1 MSSDFSNNLNFL
13 GPPEGFAKFC
23 LEVQASFS
31 TYPDDK
37 HHSTRTVLANLLK
50 VAKSSIAIEPC
61 FWEYEYF
68 YRRTHGD
75 AQPLFRLTLL
85 EPDFKLDYNELERSL
100 SSTGVDLC
108 YLANPNNPT
117 ATELDNPKI
126 LEIICKHPDVLFIV
140 DETYI
145 NFSQSDLKSLVP
157 YITTATNICV
167 VSSLS
172 KIYSLPG
179 LRIGIAVSNSELI
192 STMYERY
199 LLPYGVSPISLSAIP
214 WLLKQTDYIGR
225 TQEMYTQRRDYMTKK
240 IGKLFSHNIQIVESS
255 SAFVLLKINS
265 FSKNMAKELN
275 KMGLTVRSGSEFP
288 KLGNN
293 WIRVSIKDYEH
304 IDKLVD
310 GLKNVLSVRN

>member
-50 VAKSSIAIEPC
+50 VAKSSIAIGIGATELLSIFPIFSKSGAIIIEPC

-192 STMYERY
+192 STM
-199 LLPYGVSPISLSAIP
+199 
-214 WLLKQTDYIGR
+214 